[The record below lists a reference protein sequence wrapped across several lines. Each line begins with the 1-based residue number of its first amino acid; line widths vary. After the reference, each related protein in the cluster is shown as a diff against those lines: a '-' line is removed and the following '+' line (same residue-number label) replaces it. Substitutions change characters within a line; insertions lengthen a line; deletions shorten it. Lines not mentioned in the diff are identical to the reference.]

1 MSNEIIVVK
10 QLPIIEE
17 QLAEIKAA
25 VKSKVELAMSLVC
38 TEETYKDIKKTRAD
52 LNAEFKAWEDKRKE
66 VKAAVMT
73 PYEKFEAIY
82 KDCISDSYKKADKDL
97 KGKIDSVEGELKAK
111 KEQEVKEYF
120 DEYLASKGIDFVT
133 YENANV
139 NVTLSASMKSLKEA
153 AKAFIDRICD
163 DLALIDT
170 QEHKAEILV
179 EYKRTLNVS
188 QAITTVT
195 ARMKAIEEEKARQEE
210 AARQAEMARQEEM
223 ARQATEQ
230 EQEVILTPPTMEE
243 VQEEVLTPPTMEP
256 VEEPEE
262 EYTMKFSV
270 TAPLSKLRE
279 LKEFLNKGGYKYE

>member
-25 VKSKVELAMSLVC
+25 VTSKVDLAMSLVC

-52 LNAEFKAWEDKRKE
+52 LNAEFKAWEEKRKE

-82 KDCISDSYKKADKDL
+82 KDCVSDSYKKADKDL

-133 YENANV
+133 YENAGI

-153 AKAFIDRICD
+153 AKTYIDRICD
-163 DLALIDT
+163 DLNLIDT
-170 QEHKAEILV
+170 QENKAEILV

-210 AARQAEMARQEEM
+210 AARQAEMARQ
-223 ARQATEQ
+223 AAEQ

-262 EYTMKFSV
+262 EYSMTFTV
-270 TAPLSKLRE
+270 TATLTKLKE
-279 LKEFLNKGGYKYE
+279 LKAFMKERGYKYE

>member
-25 VKSKVELAMSLVC
+25 VTSKVDLAMSLVC

-66 VKAAVMT
+66 VKAAVMS

-82 KDCISDSYKKADKDL
+82 KDCISDAYKKADKDL
-97 KGKIDSVEGELKAK
+97 KGKIDSVEGELKAE

-133 YENANV
+133 YENAGI

-170 QEHKAEILV
+170 QENKAEILV

-210 AARQAEMARQEEM
+210 AARQAEMARQ
-223 ARQATEQ
+223 AAEQ

-243 VQEEVLTPPTMEP
+243 VQEEVLTPPTMEIE
-256 VEEPEE
+256 EEPEE

-279 LKEFLNKGGYKYE
+279 LKEFMNKGGFKYE

>member
-1 MSNEIIVVK
+1 MSNEIIAVK

-17 QLAEIKAA
+17 KLAEIKAA
-25 VKSKVELAMSLVC
+25 VTSKVDLAMSLVC

-52 LNAEFKAWEDKRKE
+52 LNAEFKAWEEKRKE

-120 DEYLASKGIDFVT
+120 AEYLLSKDIDFIT
-133 YENANV
+133 YENAGI

-163 DLALIDT
+163 DLNFIDT
-170 QEHKAEILV
+170 CTIQENKAAILV
-179 EYKRTLNVS
+179 EYKKTLNVS
-188 QAITTVT
+188 QSIMTVT
-195 ARMKAIEEEKARQEE
+195 ERLKAVEEEKARQEE
-210 AARQAEMARQEEM
+210 AARQAEMARQ
-223 ARQATEQ
+223 AA

-243 VQEEVLTPPTMEP
+243 VQEEVLTPPTMEIE
-256 VEEPEE
+256 EEPEE

>member
-25 VKSKVELAMSLVC
+25 VTAKVDLAMSLVC
-38 TEETYKDIKKTRAD
+38 TDETYKDIKKTRAD

-66 VKAAVMT
+66 VKAAVMS
-73 PYEKFEAIY
+73 PYEKFEEIY
-82 KDCISDSYKKADKDL
+82 KDCISDAYKKADKDL

-120 DEYLASKGIDFVT
+120 DEYLASKGIEFVT
-133 YENANV
+133 YENAGI
-139 NVTLSASMKSLKEA
+139 NVTLSASMKSLKES

-163 DLALIDT
+163 DLNLIDT
-170 QEHKAEILV
+170 QENKAEILV

-210 AARQAEMARQEEM
+210 AAARFAEM
-223 ARQATEQ
+223 EQ
-230 EQEVILTPPTMEE
+230 KAAEPVQEVILTPPTMEE
-243 VQEEVLTPPTMEP
+243 VQEEVLTPPTMEIE
-256 VEEPEE
+256 EEPEE
-262 EYTMKFSV
+262 EYSMTFTV
-270 TAPLSKLRE
+270 TATLPKLKE

>member
-1 MSNEIIVVK
+1 MSNEIIAVK

-17 QLAEIKAA
+17 KLAEIKAA
-25 VKSKVELAMSLVC
+25 VTSKVDLAMSLVC

-82 KDCISDSYKKADKDL
+82 KDCISDAYKKADKDL

-120 DEYLASKGIDFVT
+120 GEYLASKGIDFVT

-163 DLALIDT
+163 DLNLIDT
-170 QEHKAEILV
+170 QENKAEILV

-195 ARMKAIEEEKARQEE
+195 ARMKAIEEEKARQ
-210 AARQAEMARQEEM
+210 AAEQKPVEQEEKT
-223 ARQATEQ
+223 QF
-230 EQEVILTPPTMEE
+230 VKLTPPTVEAPKVESAEE
-243 VQEEVLTPPTMEP
+243 QVCTISF
-256 VEEPEE
+256 
-262 EYTMKFSV
+262 KV
-270 TAPLSKLRE
+270 TATRAKLRQ
-279 LKEFLNKGGYKYE
+279 LKAFLENGGYNYEHE